1 MEQLKDVMTYHDLMK
16 EMKNHDISHDISSI
30 NKGMISKNDY
40 FYLVDILTNWRVF
53 YPKAQIKKYG
63 ARNCWEAMIRTKAS
77 NARVK
82 GAYFTTTVRSLVNE
96 GTVSEN
102 KPIEN
107 EKHINYPNDTKTP
120 PKTHSSLRKIENWQQ
135 ARQYLCDYY
144 DGKIEKND
152 EVIDFVNHLR
162 KQYNFG

>member
-96 GTVSEN
+96 GAVSEN
-102 KPIEN
+102 KPAKN
-107 EKHINYPNDTKTP
+107 EDDMIYPSKEKTP
-120 PKTHSSLRKIENWQQ
+120 LKTHSSLRKIENWQQ

-144 DGKIEKND
+144 DGRIERND
-152 EVIDFVNHLR
+152 EVINFVNEI
-162 KQYNFG
+162 KKKYNFG